1 MLKKKE
7 KGDPRGRLRA
17 RQVERPPNL
26 LILGASGSVARALLR
41 RLGGRRAHFGR
52 LVLLDKSN
60 HVLNDPFLE
69 HRRLDYQFIWH
80 RLRMPEERAYYQ
92 RLLRRHRI
100 DIVLDVTDMDT
111 LPLLAATDAEGVS
124 YVGTS
129 LNDDQRDVPG
139 LVAELQATRDKPCGA
154 PHVLCTGMNP
164 GVVNIWV
171 WHGVRRYG
179 VPREIIH
186 FEYDTSMAVDRWRP
200 IITWSRKE
208 FLTEIA
214 WEPTGQVLN
223 GKPLLHRTNALHH
236 RQDMRTILEPVVP
249 LASYP
254 RGFLVLHEENLTLGQ
269 KLGVSSKFIYAIHP
283 KTMTYLSRRW
293 RANGK
298 LQISDLELGDN
309 TSLPLDGSD
318 TVGVCL
324 EYPSQRI
331 YYLHS
336 LANSAAMGTN
346 ATCTQVAVGVYAAL
360 FTLLNGKLARGI
372 YFVTDLYDTVYPHVL
387 FCNMRVEH
395 FVFAKRKRS
404 LALRQHISALR
415 LRRRP
420 GEEQLVI

>member
-1 MLKKKE
+1 MLKRTE
-7 KGDPRGRLRA
+7 NGDTQDRFHAGQGKG
-17 RQVERPPNL
+17 PPNL
-26 LILGASGSVARALLR
+26 LVLGASGNVARALLR

-129 LNDDQRDVPG
+129 LNDDQRDVPD
-139 LVAELQATRDKPCGA
+139 LVAEIQTTSGESRGA

-186 FEYDTSMAVDRWRP
+186 FEYDTSMSVDRWRP

-214 WEPTGQVLN
+214 WETTGQVLGGN
-223 GKPLLHRTNALHH
+223 PILYRTNALHH

-249 LASYP
+249 LCRAVYVVE
-254 RGFLVLHEENLTLGQ
+254 RATCARRCRLGQ
-269 KLGVSSKFIYAIHP
+269 TG
-283 KTMTYLSRRW
+283 LSGRDR
-293 RANGK
+293 
-298 LQISDLELGDN
+298 Q
-309 TSLPLDGSD
+309 
-318 TVGVCL
+318 
-324 EYPSQRI
+324 
-331 YYLHS
+331 YLH
-336 LANSAAMGTN
+336 
-346 ATCTQVAVGVYAAL
+346 
-360 FTLLNGKLARGI
+360 FR
-372 YFVTDLYDTVYPHVL
+372 H
-387 FCNMRVEH
+387 
-395 FVFAKRKRS
+395 
-404 LALRQHISALR
+404 
-415 LRRRP
+415 
-420 GEEQLVI
+420 